1 MDVLPLTLLAL
12 STAAVAVALVQAVR
26 LLLRVGAPDTTL
38 EQDAAA
44 AQHGELAERKE
55 MLMQLIESTRLDL
68 ETRKIGQEEHDR
80 TMRSLKREAVA
91 VLKEMEAL
99 GGTDSD
105 IERAREALDATV
117 AQLLASEEA
126 APRTAESPA

>member
-68 ETRKIGQEEHDR
+68 ETSKIGQEEHDR